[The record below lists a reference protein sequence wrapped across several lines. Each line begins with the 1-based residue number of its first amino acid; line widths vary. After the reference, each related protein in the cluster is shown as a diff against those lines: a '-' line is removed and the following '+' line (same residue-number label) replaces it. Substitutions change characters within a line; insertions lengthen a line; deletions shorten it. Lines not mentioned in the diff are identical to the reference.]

1 MTQSTKEPSRE
12 PKPRRCSAVNAFGLV
27 LVLGLFL
34 GAAPLQAED
43 AWTVIERFRR
53 HLEDRSPFSARF
65 DQTYLPEGF
74 STGET
79 EGGRF
84 SLSLPECLR
93 WDYGDPYPKSFI
105 LCGDVFHYWN
115 ADEPEGHRDE
125 IDALSQPGLD
135 LLLLDF
141 SQLRERYL
149 VGSVVDSEGSLE
161 IVLKPVEP
169 NELAVSATL
178 ILESSELDLIEL
190 SYVDEVGNRT
200 TFRISDYRE
209 GLEHGTFN
217 PPEDVEWVEE

>member
-1 MTQSTKEPSRE
+1 M
-12 PKPRRCSAVNAFGLV
+12 PRRWALV
-27 LVLGLFL
+27 PVGALGVALL
-34 GAAPLQAED
+34 LCVAPLQAED
-43 AWTVIERFRR
+43 AWTVIERFRS
-53 HLEDRSPFSARF
+53 HLEDRSPFSAKF

-79 EGGRF
+79 ESGRF

-93 WDYGDPYPKSFI
+93 WDYDDPFPKSFI

-115 ADEPEGHRDE
+115 ADERDGHSEE

-141 SQLRERYL
+141 SELRQRYL
-149 VGSVVDSEGSLE
+149 AESVVEREGSLE

-169 NELAVSATL
+169 NELAVEATL
-178 ILESSELDLIEL
+178 VLESPELDLIEL

-217 PPEDVEWVEE
+217 PPEDVEWVEN

>member
-1 MTQSTKEPSRE
+1 MTQPRGTPSTP
-12 PKPRRCSAVNAFGLV
+12 PRLRRYAAVCAGPLA
-27 LVLGLFL
+27 LALLLGS
-34 GAAPLQAED
+34 APLQAQD

-53 HLEDRSPFSARF
+53 HLGDRSPFSARF

-93 WDYGDPYPKSFI
+93 WDYEDPYPKSFI

-115 ADEPEGHRDE
+115 ADEAEGHREE

-135 LLLLDF
+135 LLLLEL
-141 SQLRERYL
+141 SQLRERYFA
-149 VGSVVDSEGSLE
+149 GAVVEGEGFLE

-169 NELAVSATL
+169 NELAVAATL
-178 ILESSELDLIEL
+178 VLDPSELDLIEL

-217 PPEDVEWVEE
+217 PPEGVEWVED